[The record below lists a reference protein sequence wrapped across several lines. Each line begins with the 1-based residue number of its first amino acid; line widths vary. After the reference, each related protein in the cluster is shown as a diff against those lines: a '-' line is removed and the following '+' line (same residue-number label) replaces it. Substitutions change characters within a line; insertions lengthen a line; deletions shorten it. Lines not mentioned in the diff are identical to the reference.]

1 MNEINRTLYIPLYGK
16 ALVSRKGLFLKDETA
31 QRLWEEVAFPLRS
44 KAKSKWLA
52 YFLGI
57 RAAVFDGWL
66 REQLQA
72 HPDATVLHLGCGLDS
87 RIHRVGNGDHRWYD
101 VDFPAVIDERRRRF
115 SETETYRMLGT
126 DLNESD
132 WLSSLEGDTAIVV
145 MEGVAMYLN
154 PDAWRTLLTRLS
166 ERFEAVTLLVD
177 VYTEFGAKMSK
188 AHNPVKDVGV
198 QTVYGVSEPAD
209 VGKLR
214 FVCEHDMTPKRFV
227 DELRGFERRLFS
239 TLYGGRFAKTL
250 YRMYEYS
257 A

>member
-31 QRLWEEVAFPLRS
+31 ERLWEEVAFPLRS

-115 SETETYRMLGT
+115 SETETYRMLGA

-177 VYTEFGAKMSK
+177 VYRVRCE
-188 AHNPVKDVGV
+188 NV
-198 QTVYGVSEPAD
+198 QSAQS
-209 VGKLR
+209 R
-214 FVCEHDMTPKRFV
+214 
-227 DELRGFERRLFS
+227 ERRRGTNGLRRVR
-239 TLYGGRFAKTL
+239 TRGRREIALCLRT
-250 YRMYEYS
+250 RHDPE
-257 A
+257 AVCR

>member
-31 QRLWEEVAFPLRS
+31 QRLWEEVAFPLRG

-101 VDFPAVIDERRRRF
+101 DI
-115 SETETYRMLGT
+115 
-126 DLNESD
+126 
-132 WLSSLEGDTAIVV
+132 
-145 MEGVAMYLN
+145 
-154 PDAWRTLLTRLS
+154 
-166 ERFEAVTLLVD
+166 
-177 VYTEFGAKMSK
+177 
-188 AHNPVKDVGV
+188 
-198 QTVYGVSEPAD
+198 
-209 VGKLR
+209 
-214 FVCEHDMTPKRFV
+214 EHDMTPKRFV